1 MATQQ
6 DLIRERELL
15 GGLGLPPVRVWPPRC
30 VWYRADGSVVGKL
43 PCDPYSRLLYMGR
56 GLRPDAGNNSPT
68 PAQPARVTLLD
79 AVADLMHERSIW
91 EGTVS
96 ELLSTLE
103 GATDDLPADATRL
116 SKELSKLASQLALKG
131 VVVERMTRRRQRGI
145 RLTRR
150 GPPSRF

>member
-1 MATQQ
+1 MPAMQNV
-6 DLIRERELL
+6 IRERELL
-15 GGLGLPPVRVWPPRC
+15 ANLGLSPVKHWPPRC
-30 VWYRADGSVVGKL
+30 IWYRPDGSVAGKL

-56 GLRPDAGNNSPT
+56 GLRPDVGNNSPA
-68 PAQPARVTLLD
+68 PAELGRVTLLD
-79 AVADLMHERSIW
+79 AVADLMHERSTW

-116 SKELSKLASQLALKG
+116 SKALSKLASQLAVRG
-131 VVVERMTRRRQRGI
+131 VIVERMTRGRQRGI

-150 GPPSRF
+150 

>member
-1 MATQQ
+1 MPTMQNV
-6 DLIRERELL
+6 IRERELL
-15 GGLGLPPVRVWPPRC
+15 TNLGLSPVKHWPPRC
-30 VWYRADGSVVGKL
+30 IWHNPDGSVAGKL
-43 PCDPYSRLLYMGR
+43 PCDPYSRLLYMER
-56 GLRPDAGNNSPT
+56 GLRPDVGNNSPA

-79 AVADLMHERSIW
+79 AVADLMQGRSTW

-116 SKELSKLASQLALKG
+116 SKELSRLASQLALKG
-131 VVVERMTRRRQRGI
+131 VVIERMTRCRQRGI

-150 GPPSRF
+150 

>member
-56 GLRPDAGNNSPT
+56 GLRPDVAMGKRESV
-68 PAQPARVTLLD
+68 PAAPTLLD
-79 AVADLMHERSIW
+79 AVTTMMQDRDTW
-91 EGTVS
+91 EGT
-96 ELLSTLE
+96 
-103 GATDDLPADATRL
+103 ATDLLTTLDGKCDEVPVDATRL
-116 SKELSKLASQLALKG
+116 SKALSKLASQLEGA
-131 VVVERMTRRRQRGI
+131 GI
-145 RLTRR
+145 TLERLTRGKQR
-150 GPPSRF
+150 TLRLCR

>member
-1 MATQQ
+1 MPTHTE
-6 DLIRERELL
+6 LTRERELL
-15 GGLGLPPVRVWPPRC
+15 TDLGLMPVSLWPPRC
-30 VWYRADGSVVGKL
+30 TWYRKDGSVAGKL

-56 GLRPDAGNNSPT
+56 GLRPDVGNNSPA

-79 AVADLMHERSIW
+79 AVADVRQERSTW

-116 SKELSKLASQLALKG
+116 SKELSKLTSQLALKG
-131 VVVERMTRRRQRGI
+131 VVVERMTRGRQRGI

-150 GPPSRF
+150 